1 MSEKS
6 VTMTTRFAPGI
17 EDVAE
22 TLKKHLSGT
31 QNSGELTS
39 ELYRTVGG
47 CKLALLTFL
56 KPFLVNP
63 GHCVLTVLLMEEG
76 SNTSAEVICTNTTSY
91 FSGDAGDQRYRK
103 EAEEVL
109 RELGFT
115 GGETEEEKGLFSGL
129 KDWLR
134 KEGL

>member
-22 TLKKHLSGT
+22 TLKKQLSGA

-47 CKLALLTFL
+47 CKLALMTFL
-56 KPFLVNP
+56 KPSLLTRS
-63 GHCVLTVLLMEEG
+63 HSVLTVLLAEG
-76 SNTSAEVICTNTTSY
+76 DGHTDAELICVNTNAY
-91 FSGDAGDQRYRK
+91 LAGDAGDQRYRK